1 MYSIVPAVSSV
12 EFSKKKNCWHVEA
25 HSLMLLYYYRVCKKK
40 KRIEEKLPPRTRSG
54 MMDYEA
60 LFLKVGD
67 LSLSK
72 LSDIICSLV
81 FPLESCLLL

>member
-1 MYSIVPAVSSV
+1 MQ
-12 EFSKKKNCWHVEA
+12 
-25 HSLMLLYYYRVCKKK
+25 KK